1 MYIIIVGTSNV
12 AKHLIKLLEV
22 EDHEVVLIEKDPAI
36 TKQITYETDIVT
48 VTGDPTDV
56 ETLKKAGFDHADIIV
71 ALTDNDELNLVVGLI
86 AKEYGIKKVAVM
98 LRKINY
104 KNEVFDKLKI
114 DYVIQPDH
122 AAAGFIAQLIAEKG
136 ILDMSFFSMG
146 DAEIIEFKIKK
157 DTKHVGLHIP
167 QFRGLLPEDTNII
180 GYYKNKVFKVYKD
193 TDALEEGQK
202 ILIVSK
208 RENIKRIKD
217 LF

>member
-12 AKHLIKLLEV
+12 ARHLIKLLEA
-22 EDHEVVLIEKDPAI
+22 EDHEVILIEKDPAI

-167 QFRGLLPEDTNII
+167 QFRSLLPEDSNII

-208 RENIKRIKD
+208 RENIKKVKA

>member
-12 AKHLIKLLEV
+12 AKHLIKLLDA
-22 EDHEVVLIEKDPAI
+22 EDHEVVLIEKDPVI
-36 TKQITYETDIVT
+36 TKQMTYDTDIVT
-48 VTGDPTDV
+48 ITGDPTDV
-56 ETLKKAGFDHADIIV
+56 GILKKAGFDHADIIV

-104 KNEVFDKLKI
+104 KNDVFDKLKI
-114 DYVIQPDH
+114 DYVIQPDY

-146 DAEIIEFKIKK
+146 DAEIVEFKIKK

-167 QFRGLLPEDTNII
+167 QFRKLLPDGSNII
-180 GYYKNKVFKVYKD
+180 GYYKNKVFNVYKD
-193 TDALEEGQK
+193 TDTLQEGQK
-202 ILIVSK
+202 IIIVSK
-208 RENIKRIKD
+208 REKIKKVKA

>member
-12 AKHLIKLLEV
+12 SKHLITLLSS
-22 EDHEVVLIEKDPAI
+22 EDHEVVVIEKDAAI
-36 TKQITYETDIVT
+36 AKTLAYDTDVVTITGDATDIGV
-48 VTGDPTDV
+48 
-56 ETLKKAGFDHADIIV
+56 LKKAGFDHADILV

-86 AKEYGIKKVAVM
+86 AKESGIRKVAVM

-104 KNEVFDKLKI
+104 KTEVFDKLKI
-114 DYVIQPDH
+114 DYVIQPDY
-122 AAAGFIAQLIAEKG
+122 AAAGFVAQLIAEKG

-157 DTKHVGLHIP
+157 DTKHTGLHIP
-167 QFRGLLPEDTNII
+167 QFKKLLPEESNII
-180 GYYKNKVFKVYKD
+180 GYYKDKVFNVYKD
-193 TDALEEGQK
+193 TDILKEGQK

-208 RENIKRIKD
+208 REKIKAIKE